1 MSNDP
6 SAIQHASRPGLLTY
20 AVLVGIALAI
30 CVMMYGQSLKEFFGF
45 N

>member
-6 SAIQHASRPGLLTY
+6 LAIQHASRPGLLTY
-20 AVLVGIALAI
+20 AVLVGIALVI
-30 CVMMYGQSLKEFFGF
+30 CVMMYGESLKEFLGF

>member
-1 MSNDP
+1 MINDP

-20 AVLVGIALAI
+20 AVLVAVALAI
-30 CVMMYGQSLKEFFGF
+30 CVMVYGQSLKEFLGF

>member
-1 MSNDP
+1 MSTDP

-20 AVLVGIALAI
+20 AVLVAIALSI
-30 CVMMYGQSLKEFFGF
+30 LVMMYGQALKELFGF